1 VVWKKNELH
10 PPLDFEQKKQYLK
23 ARSYITLA
31 STAFTIAITAH
42 IPHTYRTSNTSMT
55 IRTASTAAYFYG
67 FFFFPL
73 SSVGTC

>member
-1 VVWKKNELH
+1 VWKKNELH
-10 PPLDFEQKKQYLK
+10 PPLDFEQKKLYLK
-23 ARSYITLA
+23 FLA
-31 STAFTIAITAH
+31 NSTSIAKTM
-42 IPHTYRTSNTSMT
+42 N